1 MILTKSQKRTFDNY
15 YQKNEAVFSNS
26 IVSSFFQNEE
36 NIVLLLKA
44 VDHEQK
50 YLPELNEKF
59 RKYFFRVRFTKYLVS
74 TVHYCAIDHMRQNH
88 KMKKRNMLIF
98 DSPISDKDM
107 SVTYGELLLSKHA
120 TQASDIPNC
129 SLSTFPDS
137 ITNDHLSKAFSLL
150 TSKQQ
155 QIITY
160 SYVLCYKD
168 VEISRLLGISQQAVC
183 KARNAA
189 LRRLRLII
197 EEGGDSDGK

>member
-1 MILTKSQKRTFDNY
+1 MILTKSQRKTFNNY
-15 YQKNEAVFSNS
+15 YQKNESVFSNG

-44 VDHEQK
+44 VDHEHK

-74 TVHYCAIDHMRQNH
+74 TVHYCAIDLMRQNH

-98 DSPISDKDM
+98 DSPISDKDT

-120 TQASDIPNC
+120 TQPSDIQNF

-137 ITNDHLSKAFSLL
+137 ITNDHLSKAFSSL
-150 TSKQQ
+150 TRRQQ

-168 VEISRLLGISQQAVC
+168 VEISRLLGISQQAVS
-183 KARNAA
+183 KARNKA